1 MKLVTWNLNGLE
13 DRHLDERTEAAMF
26 NILLGAPIQKAMKEG
41 FKPNSPDII
50 VLQEVVHR
58 TFHAHIKPHFEAA
71 GFNLFPT
78 EPSER
83 SYFEVVAS
91 RLPIV
96 QSDYTS
102 FEYSDQGRGL
112 TSFTVKDEDNE
123 VEVMT
128 AHLES
133 MKPGA
138 SMRID
143 QSEAILKH
151 MNESE
156 TPCIFAGDTN
166 LRKKEWLDLDA
177 DKVLDAWETVGSP
190 KKHKSTWFMQQYKA
204 RYDRVW
210 TNKIKVNSFEV
221 FGSAKIPTIKETP
234 SDHHAIRVDFEV
246 EKLNAS

>member
-26 NILLGAPIQKAMKEG
+26 NILLGAPIQNAMMEG

-58 TFHAHIKPHFEAA
+58 TFHAHISPHLKAA
-71 GFNLFPT
+71 GFNIFPT

-91 RLPIV
+91 RLPITD
-96 QSDYTS
+96 SDYTS
-102 FEYSDQGRGL
+102 FKYSDQGRGL
-112 TSFTVKDEDNE
+112 TSFTVKDQNTE

-138 SMRID
+138 AMRID
-143 QSEAILKH
+143 QSKAILRR
-151 MNESE
+151 MNKSKI
-156 TPCIFAGDTN
+156 PCVFAGDTN
-166 LRKKEWLDLDA
+166 LRKKEWLDLKTDR
-177 DKVLDAWETVGSP
+177 VSDAWESAGSA
-190 KKHKSTWFMQQYKA
+190 KRHKSTWFKEKYKA

-210 TNKIKVNSFEV
+210 INKIKVNSFEV

-234 SDHHAIRVDFEV
+234 SDHHAIRVDFET
-246 EKLNAS
+246 EK